1 MAMPLPSEEDLARLL
16 DAIQRSNGIIAHAA
30 KELGLPDSTAR
41 RWREFAARKGMLGTE
56 PVMPGFELA
65 KTTAVYD
72 QNGILVREFVQQRPE
87 RGAEF
92 EVPEGHT
99 IKGVSALVG
108 ADGREVQRW
117 VKTREADKASDNLDA
132 IKDAFCDL
140 KGRATLGA
148 PAKAADADLLTLY
161 PIPDL
166 HFGGRAWAQET
177 GENWDLDIAIK
188 TVREC
193 MGDLVSQSRPAQHA
207 VLLGLGDLFH
217 TNDRTNM
224 TPRSGH
230 ILDVDGRWAKVYKA
244 GTRVIVD
251 LISLVAERH
260 LEVEIRMLPGNHD
273 PDASVTLS
281 VALALY
287 FEKHKR
293 ITVNDSPSMHYYR
306 RFGKVLFGATHGHTM
321 KPDAMAMMLA
331 ADCPEDWGKSKFRH
345 LFFGHV
351 HHEMAKE
358 IGAVRV
364 ESFNS
369 PAGRDAYAAAG
380 GWRAGRSFQALTF
393 HRERGEIGRHRVN
406 IS

>member
-1 MAMPLPSEEDLARLL
+1 
-16 DAIQRSNGIIAHAA
+16 
-30 KELGLPDSTAR
+30 
-41 RWREFAARKGMLGTE
+41 
-56 PVMPGFELA
+56 MPGFELA